1 MVGVERDEESRVR
14 SDVRPR
20 DLAGARRTLIAVL
33 LIWEIIFSP
42 WPPRSSPVAV
52 VVAILFFLSK
62 RLERCNV
69 E

>member
-33 LIWEIIFSP
+33 L
-42 WPPRSSPVAV
+42 RSSFPHALI
-52 VVAILFFLSK
+52 AESSPSSFSC
-62 RLERCNV
+62 REAGNAAT
-69 E
+69 